1 MPSDPG
7 TITALLSQWN
17 DGDESAFPRLIALAY
32 DDLRAIAHRRLRAG
46 GGDGL
51 ATTALVHE
59 AYLKLVGSQGG
70 QWDGRAQFFG
80 FASRAMRNILVD
92 HARRDQAA
100 RRGGGAVRISFDE
113 DAVSQRE
120 FADTPDASADVLHV
134 DEALKLL
141 AERNPR
147 MARIVELRFFGGL
160 TVDEVAETL
169 GMSVRTVERE
179 WTRAKAYL
187 LEMLKRQDAD

>member
-1 MPSDPG
+1 
-7 TITALLSQWN
+7 
-17 DGDESAFPRLIALAY
+17 
-32 DDLRAIAHRRLRAG
+32 
-46 GGDGL
+46 
-51 ATTALVHE
+51 
-59 AYLKLVGSQGG
+59 
-70 QWDGRAQFFG
+70 
-80 FASRAMRNILVD
+80 MRNILVD

-100 RRGGGAVRISFDE
+100 RRGGGAVRISLDD
-113 DAVSQRE
+113 DALAQRD
-120 FADTPDASADVLHV
+120 FAGAQDASADVLHV

-141 AERNPR
+141 AERNAR
-147 MARIVELRFFGGL
+147 MAQIVELRFFGGL